1 MQPSVA
7 RRALSDIL
15 KKRPDDVVFVTSLR
29 TPIGKFRGGLKD
41 MHAEELLSHVL
52 RATKERLEGMG
63 VDVNGGAVE
72 DIHNGTVL
80 MELGGAKSGRLASL
94 DAGFPVQTGFKSVN
108 RQCASSLQ
116 SVTDIAISIQSGLI
130 DMGIASGAESM
141 TKDYGTRA
149 IPAGISPYIKNSWS
163 QDAQD
168 CLAPMGTTS
177 EAVAEKYNISRER
190 QDEFAV
196 QSHAKAKKAQDAGL
210 LAEEIVPMKVR
221 KVTPA
226 EGDKPEIVEEVV
238 IEKDEGIRPQTTM
251 ESLAKLKTVFK
262 ENGTGTA
269 GNSSQIS
276 DGASAMTLVRRDVA
290 EKLGLKPIAKWVGSA
305 VVGVPPIIMGVG
317 PAYAVPKL
325 FQRFGIT
332 KDDVDIFELNEAF
345 ASQSLMVIDTLG
357 LDVSKVNPK
366 GGAIALGHPLGATG
380 GRLLSSLIYELR
392 RTEKK
397 VGVTTLC
404 MGTGA
409 GKATLIVNEQAS
421 VRGCKRRQSQPE
433 AAKQARRSVLSR
445 LHQVFREQP
454 HASVS
459 PANVQV
465 MAGASPSSTSG
476 QAKGQD
482 PPKDVDQPG
491 PRFHFG
497 FLPIPKRC
505 RYDPERPFRFSST
518 LNWMLAATSTLTVA
532 NVYYCQ
538 PILTQLSERYDVSYD
553 RVTRTVT
560 LIQAGY
566 LMGLVFITPLGDL
579 VPRRPLLL
587 LLTFLTATLALGQA
601 TVTTFAGF
609 EALCFVIGLFTV
621 TPQILNPLAADL
633 APPEKRASAVSIV
646 VSGLIGGMVV
656 GRVMSGI
663 LDRFTHWPN
672 HVFFFASSTQ
682 YLLLLVLYLFLPD
695 YPKKRTGLSYFGIL
709 WGMVKLFFTQP
720 VLMQACFVGCAACA
734 IFVSWW
740 TTLTFL
746 LSGSPFNYD
755 TFEVG
760 LFGLAGVCALAW
772 APFAGRLV
780 DRLAPFLVTL
790 LALCAQMCTQS
801 IAIGAAGLNLGPVIV
816 VCMLVDACHQTVQI
830 SNQTRIFSIDPLS
843 RGRLNGVFTSA
854 VFAGQAM
861 GSSVGPKIFLRYGWR
876 ACYALHLGWNAAAI
890 LFLLARGPNSKG
902 WVGWGGNYSL
912 RKVPKRSL
920 GKTTDAEK
928 AEQGKPKNDGAENEE
943 KVGEET
949 VVDRFS
955 VDDRPPAEI
964 DAEALKKQDCL
975 S

>member
-1 MQPSVA
+1 
-7 RRALSDIL
+7 
-15 KKRPDDVVFVTSLR
+15 
-29 TPIGKFRGGLKD
+29 
-41 MHAEELLSHVL
+41 
-52 RATKERLEGMG
+52 
-63 VDVNGGAVE
+63 
-72 DIHNGTVL
+72 
-80 MELGGAKSGRLASL
+80 
-94 DAGFPVQTGFKSVN
+94 
-108 RQCASSLQ
+108 
-116 SVTDIAISIQSGLI
+116 
-130 DMGIASGAESM
+130 
-141 TKDYGTRA
+141 
-149 IPAGISPYIKNSWS
+149 
-163 QDAQD
+163 
-168 CLAPMGTTS
+168 
-177 EAVAEKYNISRER
+177 
-190 QDEFAV
+190 
-196 QSHAKAKKAQDAGL
+196 
-210 LAEEIVPMKVR
+210 
-221 KVTPA
+221 
-226 EGDKPEIVEEVV
+226 
-238 IEKDEGIRPQTTM
+238 
-251 ESLAKLKTVFK
+251 
-262 ENGTGTA
+262 
-269 GNSSQIS
+269 
-276 DGASAMTLVRRDVA
+276 
-290 EKLGLKPIAKWVGSA
+290 
-305 VVGVPPIIMGVG
+305 
-317 PAYAVPKL
+317 
-325 FQRFGIT
+325 
-332 KDDVDIFELNEAF
+332 
-345 ASQSLMVIDTLG
+345 MV
-357 LDVSKVNPK
+357 
-366 GGAIALGHPLGATG
+366 
-380 GRLLSSLIYELR
+380 
-392 RTEKK
+392 
-397 VGVTTLC
+397 
-404 MGTGA
+404 
-409 GKATLIVNEQAS
+409 
-421 VRGCKRRQSQPE
+421 
-433 AAKQARRSVLSR
+433 
-445 LHQVFREQP
+445 
-454 HASVS
+454 
-459 PANVQV
+459 
-465 MAGASPSSTSG
+465 GASPSSTSG
-476 QAKGQD
+476 PAKGQE

-505 RYDPERPFRFSST
+505 RYNPERPFRFSST

-566 LMGLVFITPLGDL
+566 LTGLVFITPLGDL

-672 HVFFFASSTQ
+672 HVFFFACGTQ

-709 WGMVKLFFTQP
+709 WSMVKLFFTQP

-920 GKTTDAEK
+920 GETTDAEK
-928 AEQGKPKNDGAENEE
+928 AEPGKLKSDGAQNEE

-949 VVDRFS
+949 VVDKFS
-955 VDDRPPAEI
+955 VDDRSPAEI
-964 DAEALKKQDCL
+964 DSEALKKQDCL